1 MMCAEGDHRG
11 CHRQRL
17 ITPALLEREAL
28 VIHIQPDGSVVH
40 EGHEPRQLSL
50 F

>member
-1 MMCAEGDHRG
+1 
-11 CHRQRL
+11 
-17 ITPALLEREAL
+17 L